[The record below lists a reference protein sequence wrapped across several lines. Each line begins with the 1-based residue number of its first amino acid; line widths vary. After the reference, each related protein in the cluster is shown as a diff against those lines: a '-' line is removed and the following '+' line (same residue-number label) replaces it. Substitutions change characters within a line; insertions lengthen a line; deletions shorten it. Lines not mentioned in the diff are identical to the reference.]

1 MSFLTNLLNSFKKP
15 VKSPVIDNTKE
26 NDNSLQMGDIILL
39 YWIENSPHDNFPA
52 YFEYDYHINPQ
63 LHRNKLIN
71 MGMLEFQKSQKS
83 LSKLKVIELKEILK
97 NESLPTSGKKDQ
109 LVQRI
114 IDNFD
119 ILETRIPQALCL
131 TESGEQVLLEN
142 QNLIKAHQ
150 DQYIS
155 AVEYKDYSIKF
166 PEDSYDD
173 IKIKILNDQM
183 AKNVREQRFGL
194 VRINNLA
201 LGDLYQKQKEYKI
214 ALKYFI
220 KAMLFDCSGLKNS
233 YEYIP
238 HPIYTEP
245 ILNSF
250 IITEIRNIS
259 DMCDLDDYSN
269 AFELAKKEIKSLRK
283 KIFLTEKDFD
293 FIKHNLLV
301 EDLDIIETYLNKY
314 SKFTYEYYN

>member
-39 YWIENSPHDNFPA
+39 YWIENSLHDDFPA

-63 LHRNKLIN
+63 LHRNKLIS

-83 LSKLKVIELKEILK
+83 LFKLKVVELKEILK
-97 NESLPTSGKKDQ
+97 NESLPTSGKKDK

-114 IDNFD
+114 MDNFD
-119 ILETRIPQALCL
+119 ILEHRIPQALCL
-131 TESGEQVLLEN
+131 TELGEQLLLEN

-155 AVEYKDYSIKF
+155 AVEYKNYSIKF

-173 IKIKILNDQM
+173 IKIKILNDEM
-183 AKNVREQRFGL
+183 AKNVSDQRFGL

-220 KAMLFDCSGLKNS
+220 KAMLLDCSGLKNS

-238 HPIYTEP
+238 NPIYTEP

-259 DMCDLDDYSN
+259 DKCDLDDYSN

-301 EDLDIIETYLNKY
+301 EDLDIIETYLKKY

>member
-1 MSFLTNLLNSFKKP
+1 MSFLTNLLNSFKKT

-259 DMCDLDDYSN
+259 DKCDLDDYSN

-301 EDLDIIETYLNKY
+301 EDLDIIETYLKKY

>member
-97 NESLPTSGKKDQ
+97 NESLPTIGKKDQ

-301 EDLDIIETYLNKY
+301 EDLDIIETYLKKY

>member
-1 MSFLTNLLNSFKKP
+1 
-15 VKSPVIDNTKE
+15 
-26 NDNSLQMGDIILL
+26 
-39 YWIENSPHDNFPA
+39 
-52 YFEYDYHINPQ
+52 
-63 LHRNKLIN
+63 

-301 EDLDIIETYLNKY
+301 EDLDIIETYLKKY

>member
-15 VKSPVIDNTKE
+15 VKSPVIENTKE

-39 YWIENSPHDNFPA
+39 YWIENSLHDDFPA

-71 MGMLEFQKSQKS
+71 MGMLEFKKSQKS

-97 NESLPTSGKKDQ
+97 NESLPTSGKKDK

-150 DQYIS
+150 DKYIS

-259 DMCDLDDYSN
+259 VKCDLDDYSN

-301 EDLDIIETYLNKY
+301 EDLDIIETYLKKY

>member
-301 EDLDIIETYLNKY
+301 EDLDIIETYLKKY